1 MVLIFVL
8 VTFGV
13 FIAIDYLRNRNKE
26 PQIAMEMEEGLVAVA
41 PMQLEAVVEGF
52 HVPERLRFHAGHGWA
67 LRERT
72 RLARVGVDEFG
83 AALLG
88 GVDRIELPKPGH
100 WVRQGQKAW
109 GFYRNGEKAEMVSP
123 VEGEVVEVNPD
134 VLKDPSLLRKDPYGR
149 GWLMA
154 VHVPDE
160 ESVLRNLLPIH
171 LVKDWIRENAER
183 LFAMQPQLA
192 GPVMADGGRPI
203 ESLTAGLPG
212 SSWKELTEEFFLS
225 A

>member
-1 MVLIFVL
+1 MTVILVLMIFA
-8 VTFGV
+8 V
-13 FIAIDYLRNRNKE
+13 FISIDYLRNRNKA
-26 PQIAMEMEEGLVAVA
+26 PQIAMEEAPIVAA
-41 PMQLEAVVEGF
+41 PMQLGALVEGF
-52 HVPERLRFHAGHGWA
+52 HVPERLRFHTGHGWA
-67 LRERT
+67 LRERS

-100 WVRQGQKAW
+100 WLRQGQKAW
-109 GFYRNGEKAEMVSP
+109 TFFRNGEKAEMVSP

-134 VLKDPSLLRKDPYGR
+134 VVKNPALLRNDPYGR

-160 ESVLRNLLPIH
+160 ESVMRNLLPVH
-171 LVKDWIRENAER
+171 LVKEWIRDCAEK
-183 LFAMQPQLA
+183 LFAKQPQLA

-203 ESLTAGLPG
+203 ESLIAGLPG
-212 SSWKELTEEFFLS
+212 ASWKEITREFFLS
-225 A
+225 E

>member
-1 MVLIFVL
+1 MTVILVLMIFA
-8 VTFGV
+8 V
-13 FIAIDYLRNRNKE
+13 FIAIDYLRNRNRV
-26 PQIAMEMEEGLVAVA
+26 PQIAMEEGPVAVA
-41 PMQLEAVVEGF
+41 PVQLGALVEGF

-67 LRERT
+67 MRERS

-100 WVRQGQKAW
+100 WLRQGQKAW
-109 GFYRNGEKAEMVSP
+109 TFYRNGEKTEMVSP

-134 VLKDPSLLRKDPYGR
+134 VLKNPSLLRNDPYGR

-160 ESVLRNLLPIH
+160 ESVTRNLLPVH
-171 LVKDWIRENAER
+171 LVKEWIRESAER
-183 LFAMQPQLA
+183 LFAKQPQLA
-192 GPVMADGGRPI
+192 GTVMADGGRPI
-203 ESLTAGLPG
+203 ENLTDGLPG
-212 SSWKELTEEFFLS
+212 SSWKEITQEFFLS

>member
-1 MVLIFVL
+1 MTVILVLMIFA
-8 VTFGV
+8 V
-13 FIAIDYLRNRNKE
+13 FIAIDYVRNRNKA
-26 PQIAMEMEEGLVAVA
+26 PQIAMEERRAVA
-41 PMQLEAVVEGF
+41 EAAPLGILVEGF
-52 HVPERLRFHAGHGWA
+52 HVPERLRFHTGHGWA
-67 LRERT
+67 LRERSH
-72 RLARVGVDEFG
+72 LARVGVDEFG

-109 GFYRNGEKAEMVSP
+109 SFYRNGEKAEMASP
-123 VEGEVVEVNPD
+123 VEGEVVEVNSD
-134 VLKDPSLLRKDPYGR
+134 VLKNPALLRHDPYGQ

-154 VHVPDE
+154 VNVPDE
-160 ESVLRNLLPIH
+160 DSVMRNLLPVH

-183 LFAMQPQLA
+183 LFAKQPQLA

-203 ESLTAGLPG
+203 ASMADDGLPG
-212 SSWKELTEEFFLS
+212 TSWKELTQEFFLT

>member
-1 MVLIFVL
+1 MTVILVLMIFA
-8 VTFGV
+8 V
-13 FIAIDYLRNRNKE
+13 FISIDYLRNRNRV
-26 PQIAMEMEEGLVAVA
+26 PQIAMEERPVAVA
-41 PMQLEAVVEGF
+41 PMQLGAVVEGF
-52 HVPERLRFHAGHGWA
+52 HVPERLRFHTGHGWA
-67 LRERT
+67 LRERS

-100 WVRQGQKAW
+100 WVRQGQKALS
-109 GFYRNGEKAEMVSP
+109 FYRNGEKAEMVSP

-160 ESVLRNLLPIH
+160 ESVLRNLLPVH
-171 LVKDWIRENAER
+171 LVKEWVRESAER
-183 LFAMQPQLA
+183 LFAKQPQLA

-212 SSWKELTEEFFLS
+212 SSWKDLTEEFFLS
-225 A
+225 E

>member
-1 MVLIFVL
+1 MTVILVLMIFA
-8 VTFGV
+8 V
-13 FIAIDYLRNRNKE
+13 FISIDYLRNRNRV
-26 PQIAMEMEEGLVAVA
+26 PQIALEERPVAVA
-41 PMQLEAVVEGF
+41 PMQLGAVVEGF
-52 HVPERLRFHAGHGWA
+52 HVPERLRFHTGHGWA
-67 LRERT
+67 LRERS

-100 WVRQGQKAW
+100 WVRQGQKALR
-109 GFYRNGEKAEMVSP
+109 FYRNGEKAEMVSP

-160 ESVLRNLLPIH
+160 ESVLRNLLPVH
-171 LVKDWIRENAER
+171 LVKEWVRESAER
-183 LFAMQPQLA
+183 LFAKQPQLA

-212 SSWKELTEEFFLS
+212 SSWKDLTAEFFLS
-225 A
+225 E

>member
-1 MVLIFVL
+1 MTVILVLMIFA
-8 VTFGV
+8 V
-13 FIAIDYLRNRNKE
+13 FISIDYLRNRNKA
-26 PQIAMEMEEGLVAVA
+26 PQIAMEEAPLVAA
-41 PMQLEAVVEGF
+41 PMPLGALVEGF
-52 HVPERLRFHAGHGWA
+52 HVPERLRFHTGHGWA
-67 LRERT
+67 LRERS

-100 WVRQGQKAW
+100 WLRQGQKAW
-109 GFYRNGEKAEMVSP
+109 TFFRNGEKTEMVSP

-134 VLKDPSLLRKDPYGR
+134 VLKNPALLRNDPYGR

-160 ESVLRNLLPIH
+160 ENVMRNLLPVH
-171 LVKDWIRENAER
+171 LVKEWIRDCAEK
-183 LFAMQPQLA
+183 LFAKQPQLA

-203 ESLTAGLPG
+203 ESLTTGLPG
-212 SSWKELTEEFFLS
+212 TSWKEITQEFFLS
-225 A
+225 E

>member
-1 MVLIFVL
+1 MTVILVLMIFA
-8 VTFGV
+8 V
-13 FIAIDYLRNRNKE
+13 FISIDYLRNRNKV
-26 PQIAMEMEEGLVAVA
+26 PQIALEERPVAVA
-41 PMQLEAVVEGF
+41 PMQLGAVVEGF
-52 HVPERLRFHAGHGWA
+52 HVSERLRFHTGHGWA
-67 LRERT
+67 LRERS

-100 WVRQGQKAW
+100 WVRQGQKALS
-109 GFYRNGEKAEMVSP
+109 FYRNGEKAEMVSP

-160 ESVLRNLLPIH
+160 ESVLRNLLPVH
-171 LVKDWIRENAER
+171 LVKEWVRESAER
-183 LFAMQPQLA
+183 LFAKQPQLA
-192 GPVMADGGRPI
+192 GRVMADGGRPI
-203 ESLTAGLPG
+203 ETLAAGLPS
-212 SSWKELTEEFFLS
+212 SSWKDLTEEFFLS
-225 A
+225 E

>member
-1 MVLIFVL
+1 MTVILVLMIFA
-8 VTFGV
+8 V
-13 FIAIDYLRNRNKE
+13 FISIDYLRNRNKA
-26 PQIAMEMEEGLVAVA
+26 PQIAMEEA
-41 PMQLEAVVEGF
+41 PLATAPVQLGALVEGF
-52 HVPERLRFHAGHGWA
+52 HMPERLRFHTGHGWA
-67 LRERT
+67 LRERS

-100 WVRQGQKAW
+100 WLRQGQKAW
-109 GFYRNGEKAEMVSP
+109 TFFRNGEKTEMVSP

-134 VLKDPSLLRKDPYGR
+134 VLKNPALLRNDPYGR

-160 ESVLRNLLPIH
+160 ESVMRNLLPVH
-171 LVKDWIRENAER
+171 LVKEWIRDCAEK
-183 LFAMQPQLA
+183 LFAKQPQLA

-203 ESLTAGLPG
+203 ESLTTGLPG
-212 SSWKELTEEFFLS
+212 TSWKEITQEFFLS
-225 A
+225 E